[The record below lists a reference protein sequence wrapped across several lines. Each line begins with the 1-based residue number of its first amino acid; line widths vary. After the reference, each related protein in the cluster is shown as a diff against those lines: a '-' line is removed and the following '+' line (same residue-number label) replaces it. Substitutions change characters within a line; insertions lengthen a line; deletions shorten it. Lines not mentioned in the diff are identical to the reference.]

1 MLIFA
6 TRYSKQIKSTPRY
19 VRKQS
24 YKNFDPFEFSLAV
37 KGIQWMDLYMCQDV
51 NMAVKLMSSKL
62 TFILDTMAPMR
73 TIQIRKKY
81 VPWLSTVTK
90 CIMQERDRLHHIAS
104 LSGKDEDWQ
113 NFKIIRNKII
123 SRHKH
128 EEQKWHSE
136 KIVYGI

>member
-1 MLIFA
+1 
-6 TRYSKQIKSTPRY
+6 
-19 VRKQS
+19 
-24 YKNFDPFEFSLAV
+24 
-37 KGIQWMDLYMCQDV
+37 MDLYMCQDV

-113 NFKIIRNKII
+113 NFKIIRNKITRQDVTSSI
-123 SRHKH
+123 LWRPHK
-128 EEQKWHSE
+128 
-136 KIVYGI
+136 V